1 MKSFL
6 SKIKIHN
13 KMLVAVIDEAESRVL
28 IEGAVM
34 LSVCE
39 EAPFFQLDRISLEQV
54 RNLREGKGLY
64 IKKRN

>member
-1 MKSFL
+1 
-6 SKIKIHN
+6 
-13 KMLVAVIDEAESRVL
+13 MLVAVIDEAESRVL

-39 EAPFFQLDRISLEQV
+39 EAPIFQLDRISLEQV